1 MLEKDLYRDYIT
13 REDFIHAPYVPEM
26 AFYTDIK
33 EGNLEKVRESL
44 KEPFHEKEGLGV
56 LSESRLQNLKYH
68 FVITTALIAR
78 FCIEGGMDVATA
90 YGLSDIYIRKVD
102 KLKRFEDITQVHDIM
117 CEDYTVRMGEIRNHK
132 IQSRHILTAV
142 DYIYDHLNSRVKESD
157 VAEQIGVSPEHLSR
171 LFKSETGFSFSE
183 YVMKVKI
190 ETAAKMLEFTDLSVS
205 QLASQLAFSSQ
216 SHFSLMF
223 KKYMGMTPSM
233 YRSTRIRKLD
243 MAKG

>member
-1 MLEKDLYRDYIT
+1 MQKDLYREYIT
-13 REDFIHAPYVPEM
+13 RDDFIHAPYVPEM
-26 AFYTDIK
+26 EFYTFIK
-33 EGNLEKVRESL
+33 EGNSEKLREAL
-44 KEPFHEKEGLGV
+44 KEPFHEKSGLGV
-56 LSESRLQNLKYH
+56 LSESKLQNLKYH

-102 KLKRFEDITQVHDIM
+102 KLKKFEDITYVHDIM
-117 CEDYTVRMGEIRNHK
+117 CEDYTERMKEILSHK

-142 DYIYDHLNSRVKESD
+142 DYIYDHLNGRIKESD
-157 VAEQIGVSPEHLSR
+157 VAGQIGVSPEHLSR

-190 ETAAKMLEFTDLSVS
+190 DTAAKMLEFTELSVS
-205 QLASQLAFSSQ
+205 QLAMQLAFSSQ
-216 SHFSLMF
+216 SHFSQMF

-233 YRSTRIRKLD
+233 YRSTRARTMD